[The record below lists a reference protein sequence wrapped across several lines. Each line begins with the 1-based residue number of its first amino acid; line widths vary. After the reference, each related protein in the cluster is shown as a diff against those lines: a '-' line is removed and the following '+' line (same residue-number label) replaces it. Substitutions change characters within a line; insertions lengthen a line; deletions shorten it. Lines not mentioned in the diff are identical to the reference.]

1 MNFIYEYFRKT
12 KETYIS
18 LQYFFKSINNI
29 KNNINMDLLYLK
41 HMIDQISINSL
52 IKININFIGDI
63 KLDYHHSVEDIG
75 IIMGKLFKYFINI
88 YYKNKLNR
96 YGFYYVPLDDS
107 LSRTVIDISGRS
119 YLSYNLFYYN
129 LYISNFNIN
138 LFYDFFLSFSN
149 NSNITIY
156 IDNLI
161 GFNIHHIF
169 ESIFKSFGRS
179 IKIAL
184 SLKKNKNTTKGI
196 IF

>member
-1 MNFIYEYFRKT
+1 MYFIYEYFRKT

-18 LQYFFKSINNI
+18 LQYFFKNIDNI
-29 KNNINMDLLYLK
+29 KNNINIDLLYLR

-52 IKININFIGDI
+52 IKINMNFIGDI

-88 YYKNKLNR
+88 YYKNRINR

-138 LFYDFFLSFSN
+138 LFYDFFLSLSN
-149 NSNITIY
+149 NSNITLY
-156 IDNLI
+156 IDNLV

-179 IKIAL
+179 MKIAL

>member
-18 LQYFFKSINNI
+18 SHYFFKNINNI
-29 KNNINMDLLYLK
+29 KNNINIDLLYLR

-75 IIMGKLFKYFINI
+75 ITMGKVFKYFINI
-88 YYKNKLNR
+88 YYKNMLNR

-129 LYISNFNIN
+129 LYINNFNIN

-149 NSNITIY
+149 NSNITLY